1 MCVTS
6 DFSSEM
12 INHGNSNKKRV
23 QMTMLCT
30 LLILIIGQFAA

>member
-1 MCVTS
+1 MCVAS

-12 INHGNSNKKRV
+12 MNPGNYNKKRV

-30 LLILIIGQFAA
+30 LLILIIGRFAA